1 MRQTGAARDEEFV
14 AFATDYG
21 QRLRRTAF
29 LLCRDWHLAEDLAQS
44 ALAKTYAAWGR
55 SGPPDNPPAFA
66 QTVLMNCFLDHRR
79 RRSSSEVAVAEFRD
93 DQLTG
98 RTAERLDG
106 RLDGPGRADLRLTLV
121 DVLATL
127 PARDR
132 AIVVLRY
139 WEDLTIEQVARMVGV
154 SESVVKSQSARSLER
169 LRPLLDPASVSR

>member
-1 MRQTGAARDEEFV
+1 MRRTRAARDEEFV

-55 SGPPDNPPAFA
+55 SGPPNNPPAFA
-66 QTVLMNCFLDHRR
+66 QAVLMNCFLDHRR

-93 DQLTG
+93 DQLTS
-98 RTAERLDG
+98 RPTG
-106 RLDGPGRADLRLTLV
+106 RLDGPGQTDLRLTLV
-121 DVLATL
+121 DALAAL

-169 LRPLLDPASVSR
+169 LRPLLDPAAVTR